1 MYTDEQLAKLVEKLG
16 VEDST
21 YGSIYQAV
29 NLEQY
34 RQTIQGNYE
43 PPQNI
48 GLIRKGNIGLYSSS
62 IYLLEF
68 IVKRTYTV
76 FGELEPTYILHP
88 SYEHLN
94 ELFKP
99 SELQTLGKLIH
110 EKIKRLEND
119 SKTSNEERIKSD
131 NRRDVREV
139 KDFINTVLK

>member
-1 MYTDEQLAKLVEKLG
+1 MYTDEQLTKLVEKLG

-21 YGSIYQAV
+21 YGSIYQAI
-29 NLEQY
+29 NLEYQ
-34 RQTIQGNYE
+34 RQTAQGNYE

-48 GLIRKGNIGLYSSS
+48 GILRKERQHAYGSST
-62 IYLLEF
+62 YLLEF

-94 ELFKP
+94 ELFEP
-99 SELQTLGKLIH
+99 SQLQTLGKLIH